1 MICKVLCPEPRYNSP
16 LFQKG
21 KVEKGQIPS
30 PFSETG
36 RMLDG
41 GGAGEG
47 GHPLPLSLLWKR
59 REPLTHR

>member
-41 GGAGEG
+41 GGCGRG
-47 GHPLPLSLLWKR
+47 GTSSTSKFALEKKGTLN
-59 REPLTHR
+59 T